1 MKLFVPR
8 DLDGFFGLFID
19 NLVQLLLILS
29 LCGSLAGMSGDFSY
43 LVDARI
49 LPGAAM
55 SIVLGNIFYSLQAYS
70 LARREGRSDVTALPY
85 GINTPSL
92 LVYVFFVLV
101 PLRDDP
107 VRAWQ
112 MGLVACLGS
121 GIIELAGAFVAP
133 WIRQHTPRA
142 ALLSTLSG
150 IAIGFISMKFCLDIW
165 SKPIV
170 AMAPLAIVLVSYF
183 SGVRFPLHLPGGMLA
198 VLVGTAVAWLFPSS
212 ITEVTMSGSAVV
224 EAARSAEPRW
234 PIWCGPELWAALANP
249 SSWLGYL
256 SVIIPMGLFNLIG
269 SLQNIESAE
278 ASGDRYS
285 TTWSLAANGV
295 GTIAAAC
302 LGSCFP
308 TTIYIGHP
316 GWKQLGARSG
326 YSILNA
332 VAIAAL
338 CLSGTVPVVAKII
351 PIEAGIGI
359 VLWIGVIITAQAFS
373 ATPARHAPAVAL
385 GLFPAIAAWGAT
397 VALGVF
403 DLPVVREAGITLQQ
417 ILTSTDPNQVQL
429 AGYGLHGLITM
440 ERGYIFVC
448 MMLAA
453 IAAALIDRR
462 FFHASIWSALGVIA
476 TTVGLTHAYSLSGN
490 VIDYLMVWEQI
501 LPIDSMLYRGYD
513 IAAGY
518 LAMSLL
524 FLFVGFYH
532 EANAPVASPG
542 DIEKDSRLSD
552 D

>member
-1 MKLFVPR
+1 MKLFVSR

-19 NLVQLLLILS
+19 NLVQLLLILA
-29 LCGSLAGMSGDFSY
+29 LCSSMAGMSGDFAY

-49 LPGAAM
+49 LPGAAI
-55 SIVLGNIFYSLQAYS
+55 SIVLGNLFYSLQAYS
-70 LARREGRSDVTALPY
+70 LARREKRNDVTALPY

-101 PLRDDP
+101 PLHDDP
-107 VRAWQ
+107 ERAWR
-112 MGLVACLGS
+112 MGLVACFGS
-121 GIIELAGAFVAP
+121 GVIELAGAFVAP
-133 WIRQHTPRA
+133 WIRKHTPRA

-170 AMAPLAIVLVSYF
+170 AMAPLAVVLVSYF
-183 SGVRFPLHLPGGMLA
+183 SGVRFPFHLPGGMLA
-198 VLVGTAVAWLFPSS
+198 VLIGTVVAWTLPSS
-212 ITEVTMSGSAVV
+212 MTEVSLSTHAVV
-224 EAARSAEPRW
+224 DAARAAQPRW
-234 PIWCGPELWAALANP
+234 PVWCGQELWIALRDP
-249 SSWLGYL
+249 QSWLGYL

-278 ASGDRYS
+278 ASGDKYS
-285 TTWSLAANGV
+285 TTWSLSANGI
-295 GTIAAAC
+295 GTIIAAL

-326 YSILNA
+326 YSLLNGI
-332 VAIAAL
+332 AIAAL
-338 CLSGTVPVVAKII
+338 CLSGTVPVVARII

-397 VALGVF
+397 VTLAVF
-403 DLPVVREAGITLQQ
+403 DLPEVRKAGITLQQ
-417 ILTSTDPNQVQL
+417 VLTSTDPNNVQL

-453 IAAALIDRR
+453 LSAALIDRK
-462 FFHASIWSALGVIA
+462 FFVASIWCALGVIA
-476 TTVGLTHAYSLSGN
+476 TTIGLTHAYALSGN
-490 VIDYLMVWEQI
+490 VVDYLMVWEQI
-501 LPIDSMLYRGYD
+501 LPIDSMLYRAYD

-518 LAMSLL
+518 LAMALI
-524 FLFVGFYH
+524 FLTLGFFFETNH
-532 EANAPVASPG
+532 EKTSAMFPP
-542 DIEKDSRLSD
+542 ED
-552 D
+552 DRHF

>member
-1 MKLFVPR
+1 MKLFVSR

-19 NLVQLLLILS
+19 NLVQLLLILA
-29 LCGSLAGMSGDFSY
+29 LCSSMAGMSGDFAY

-49 LPGAAM
+49 LPGAAI
-55 SIVLGNIFYSLQAYS
+55 SIVLGNLFYSLQAYS
-70 LARREGRSDVTALPY
+70 LARRERRNDVTALPY

-101 PLRDDP
+101 PLHDDP
-107 VRAWQ
+107 ERAWR
-112 MGLVACLGS
+112 MGLVACFGS
-121 GIIELAGAFVAP
+121 GVIELAGAFVAP
-133 WIRQHTPRA
+133 WIRKHTPRA

-170 AMAPLAIVLVSYF
+170 AMAPLAVVLVSYF
-183 SGVRFPLHLPGGMLA
+183 SGVRFPFHLPGGMLA
-198 VLVGTAVAWLFPSS
+198 VLIGTVVAWTLPSS
-212 ITEVTMSGSAVV
+212 MTEVSLSTHAVV
-224 EAARSAEPRW
+224 DAARAAQPRW
-234 PIWCGPELWAALANP
+234 PVWCGQELWIALRDP
-249 SSWLGYL
+249 QSWLGYL

-278 ASGDRYS
+278 ASGDKYS
-285 TTWSLAANGV
+285 TTWSLSANGI
-295 GTIAAAC
+295 GTIIAAL

-326 YSILNA
+326 YSLLNGI
-332 VAIAAL
+332 AIAAL
-338 CLSGTVPVVAKII
+338 CLSGTVPVVARII

-397 VALGVF
+397 VALAVF
-403 DLPVVREAGITLQQ
+403 DLPEVRKAGITLQQ
-417 ILTSTDPNQVQL
+417 VLTSTDPNNVQL

-453 IAAALIDRR
+453 LSAALIDRK
-462 FFHASIWSALGVIA
+462 FFVASIWCALGVIA
-476 TTVGLTHAYSLSGN
+476 TTIGLTHAYALSGN
-490 VIDYLMVWEQI
+490 VVDYLMVWEQI
-501 LPIDSMLYRGYD
+501 LPIDSMLYRAYD

-518 LAMSLL
+518 LAMALI
-524 FLFVGFYH
+524 FLTLGFFFETTH
-532 EANAPVASPG
+532 QKTSATFPP
-542 DIEKDSRLSD
+542 KDDLHF
-552 D
+552 

>member
-1 MKLFVPR
+1 MKLFVAR

-19 NLVQLLLILS
+19 NLVQLLLILA
-29 LCGSLAGMSGDFSY
+29 LCGSMAGMSGDFAY

-55 SIVLGNIFYSLQAYS
+55 SIVLGNIFYSLQAYA

-107 VRAWQ
+107 ERAWR

-133 WIRQHTPRA
+133 WIRKHTPRA

-170 AMAPLAIVLVSYF
+170 AMAPFALVLVSYF
-183 SGVRFPLHLPGGMLA
+183 SGVKFPFHLPGGMIS
-198 VLVGTAVAWLFPSS
+198 VIVGTLVAWILPTSF
-212 ITEVTMSGSAVV
+212 TEVTMSTSAVV
-224 EAARSAEPRW
+224 QAAQSAEPRW
-234 PIWCGPELWAALANP
+234 PVWCGNELWATLQEGR
-249 SSWLGYL
+249 SWLPYL
-256 SVIIPMGLFNLIG
+256 SVILPMGLFNLIG

-278 ASGDRYS
+278 ASGDKYS
-285 TTWSLAANGV
+285 TSWSLAANGV
-295 GTIAAAC
+295 GTIAAAL

-326 YSILNA
+326 YSILNGI
-332 VAIAAL
+332 AIAGL
-338 CLSGTVPVVAKII
+338 CLSGTVPVVAQII

-373 ATPARHAPAVAL
+373 ATPDRHAPAVAL

-397 VALGVF
+397 LAMAAF
-403 DLPVVREAGITLQQ
+403 DLPAIREAGITLQQ
-417 ILTSTDPNQVQL
+417 ALTSAETNSVQL
-429 AGYGLHGLITM
+429 AGYGLHGLITI
-440 ERGYIFVC
+440 ERGYIFIC
-448 MMLAA
+448 MMIAA
-453 IAAALIDRR
+453 IAAALIDRK
-462 FFHASIWSALGVIA
+462 FFAASIWAALGVI
-476 TTVGLTHAYSLSGN
+476 TTTLGLTHAYALSGN
-490 VIDYLMVWEQI
+490 VVDYLMVWEQV
-501 LPIDSMLYRGYD
+501 LPIDSMLYRAYD
-513 IAAGY
+513 IAGGY
-518 LAMSLL
+518 LAMALL
-524 FLFVGFYH
+524 FLTLGFWL
-532 EANAPVASPG
+532 EGKKQPPAQ
-542 DIEKDSRLSD
+542 E
-552 D
+552 